1 MVAYHAESSGI
12 LMTFKPTMFAAVITL
27 GLIAYVA
34 MTNDMN
40 EVATACVGGV
50 VAALQKMAGE

>member
-1 MVAYHAESSGI
+1 MQ
-12 LMTFKPTMFAAVITL
+12 FKPTMLVAVVTL

-40 EVATACVGGV
+40 EVATASVGGV
-50 VAALQKMAGE
+50 VAALQKMAGD

>member
-1 MVAYHAESSGI
+1 
-12 LMTFKPTMFAAVITL
+12 MTFKPTMFAAVITL
-27 GLIAYVA
+27 GLISYVA

-50 VAALQKMAGE
+50 VAALQKMASE